1 MMRAR
6 PSAQGHADPVGSA
19 VRRHAGT
26 AGLPADEIVR
36 ASWNRCI
43 NTYSLDP
50 QETRRPTMV
59 ERADLQARRE
69 RLGVV
74 LAIARIE
81 MEGLGK
87 LMEHSEYSIMLTDR
101 DGVIL
106 SYVGDPGFS
115 AIARRCGFR
124 EGVMWSEREMGTNGM
139 GTCLM
144 TQRSVVIHRTDHFLA
159 QNTQLTCSAA
169 PIFDMRG
176 QLLAALDISGASSN
190 TQTHTLALVD
200 LAAQNVENRAF
211 LGACREFHV
220 LRFHRCAEFVSTPG
234 EGVVA
239 FDDQGT
245 IKGANRGALKL
256 LGLRDHESL
265 CGQRVDRVLDTTL
278 SALMQLSNRQ
288 GFRPEALPATL
299 GSRRWFATVHAPAEP
314 ARRAGASPSAA
325 TAAATATEARGSL
338 DCLHSTDPAMMHNVD
353 ILRRVVDRD
362 ISVLLL
368 GETGTGKGY
377 CARAIHNASRRAD
390 KPFVAVNCAAIPEN
404 LIESELF
411 GHKPGAFTGAAREGS
426 MGRIL
431 QANGG
436 TLFLD
441 EIGDMPLA
449 LQARLLNVIE
459 DREVMPLGG
468 NKVVSVDVRILSA
481 TQRDPVDLIAKGQ
494 FREDLYYRL
503 NGITVRMPPLRQR
516 SDRGEL
522 IRKLLQ
528 SEAGAGP
535 AVDIEPALLERLVRH
550 SWPGNVRQVRN
561 VVRTM
566 LALRA
571 SDRLTLADFSDDWLA
586 GGSAVP
592 APGGEMRHAEL
603 DADGE
608 GVLSCAERD
617 ALRRTLEGCRW
628 NVSAAA
634 ARLHISRRTM
644 YRKMHRH
651 GLVRHGF
658 NGAPGSREL
667 V

>member
-19 VRRHAGT
+19 VRRHAGA

-50 QETRRPTMV
+50 QETRRPTVV

-220 LRFHRCAEFVSTPG
+220 LRFHRCAEFVSTSG

-314 ARRAGASPSAA
+314 PRRAGASPSAV
-325 TAAATATEARGSL
+325 AAIAAGTETRGSL

-426 MGRIL
+426 TGRIL

-481 TQRDPVDLIAKGQ
+481 TQRDPVDLIAKGL

-528 SEAGAGP
+528 SETGTGP

-571 SDRLTLADFSDDWLA
+571 SDLLTLADFSDDWLA
-586 GGSAVP
+586 GGSAAP
-592 APGGEMRHAEL
+592 APGSEMRHAEV

>member
-6 PSAQGHADPVGSA
+6 PSSQGHPDPVGSA
-19 VRRHAGT
+19 LRRHGT
-26 AGLPADEIVR
+26 GLPVDEVVR

-139 GTCLM
+139 GTCLT

-176 QLLAALDISGASSN
+176 QLLAALDISGASSH

-200 LAAQNVENRAF
+200 LAAQNVENRAL
-211 LGACREFHV
+211 LGACKEFHV

-234 EGVVA
+234 EGVLA
-239 FDDQGT
+239 FDDQGI

-265 CGQRVDRVLDTTL
+265 CGQRVDRVLDSNL
-278 SALMQLSNRQ
+278 GALMQLSARQ

-299 GSRRWFATVHAPAEP
+299 GPRRWFATVQAPAEP
-314 ARRAGASPSAA
+314 ARRAGAPPSAA
-325 TAAATATEARGSL
+325 APVTPAADTRGSL

-411 GHKPGAFTGAAREGS
+411 GHKPGAFTGAARDGNT
-426 MGRIL
+426 GRIL

-441 EIGDMPLA
+441 EIGDMPLP

-481 TQRDPVDLIAKGQ
+481 TQRDPVDLIAKGL

-516 SDRGEL
+516 TDRADL

-528 SEAGAGP
+528 SETGTGP
-535 AVDIEPALLERLVRH
+535 AVDIEPELLERLVRH

-586 GGSAVP
+586 GGSVVP
-592 APGGEMRHAEL
+592 SDGSEMQHAGV

-608 GVLSCAERD
+608 SVLSGAERD
-617 ALRRTLEGCRW
+617 ALQRTLEGCRW

>member
-1 MMRAR
+1 
-6 PSAQGHADPVGSA
+6 
-19 VRRHAGT
+19 
-26 AGLPADEIVR
+26 
-36 ASWNRCI
+36 
-43 NTYSLDP
+43 
-50 QETRRPTMV
+50 
-59 ERADLQARRE
+59 
-69 RLGVV
+69 
-74 LAIARIE
+74 
-81 MEGLGK
+81 
-87 LMEHSEYSIMLTDR
+87 
-101 DGVIL
+101 
-106 SYVGDPGFS
+106 
-115 AIARRCGFR
+115 
-124 EGVMWSEREMGTNGM
+124 
-139 GTCLM
+139 
-144 TQRSVVIHRTDHFLA
+144 
-159 QNTQLTCSAA
+159 
-169 PIFDMRG
+169 
-176 QLLAALDISGASSN
+176 
-190 TQTHTLALVD
+190 
-200 LAAQNVENRAF
+200 
-211 LGACREFHV
+211 
-220 LRFHRCAEFVSTPG
+220 
-234 EGVVA
+234 
-239 FDDQGT
+239 
-245 IKGANRGALKL
+245 
-256 LGLRDHESL
+256 
-265 CGQRVDRVLDTTL
+265 
-278 SALMQLSNRQ
+278 MQLSARH
-288 GFRPEALPATL
+288 GFRPEALAATL
-299 GSRRWFATVHAPAEP
+299 GQRRWFATVHAPAEP
-314 ARRAGASPSAA
+314 ARRASVITP
-325 TAAATATEARGSL
+325 AAAHPAPEQRGSL
-338 DCLHSTDPAMMHNVD
+338 DRLHSTDPAMMHNVD

-390 KPFVAVNCAAIPEN
+390 KSFVAVNCAAIPEN

-411 GHKPGAFTGAAREGS
+411 GHKPGAFTGATREGS

-441 EIGDMPLA
+441 EIGDMPLP

-468 NKVVSVDVRILSA
+468 TKVVSVDVRILSA
-481 TQRDPVDLIAKGQ
+481 TQRDPVDLIAKGL

-516 SDRGEL
+516 SDRADL

-528 SEAGAGP
+528 SETGSGP
-535 AVDIEPALLERLVRH
+535 AVDIDPALLERLVRH

-566 LALRA
+566 LALRG
-571 SDRLTLADFSDDWLA
+571 SDRLTLADFSEDWLA
-586 GGSAVP
+586 GGAAP
-592 APGGEMRHAEL
+592 APSNQVQHVDV

-608 GVLSCAERD
+608 SVLSGAERD

-658 NGAPGSREL
+658 NGAPGAHEL